1 MPLAREIGGGPSGG
15 REMQGGQPAGQQAI
29 HLLRKRLREIARA
42 QSCIH
47 MAYRNAVVEG
57 GQGRGQRGGRI
68 TLYQYAVR
76 CLRLQDRFKRF
87 QDTRGERGKRLVGT
101 HRVEIMVGCY
111 LEGRQHLIEH
121 IAVLGRHA
129 DACSEIA
136 RA

>member
-1 MPLAREIGGGPSGG
+1 
-15 REMQGGQPAGQQAI
+15 MQGGQPAGQQAI
-29 HLLRKRLREIARA
+29 HLLRKWLREIARA
-42 QSCIH
+42 QSCFH

-87 QDTRGERGKRLVGT
+87 QDTRGERGKRLAGT
-101 HRVEIMVGCY
+101 HRVEIVVGCY
-111 LEGRQHLIEH
+111 LEGLQHLIEH
-121 IAVLGRHA
+121 IPVLGCDA
-129 DACSEIA
+129 DACREIA